1 MATVTR
7 ADLAAEVREAAGL
20 RKRDAAELVD
30 MLLEAICER
39 LAAGERVG
47 ISGFGT
53 FDVRDKSER
62 TGRDPRTGEEAPIA
76 ARRVV
81 TFPGVRET
89 EEARDGG
96 DGGRGGRRTGRR
108 QRRSCIIARSFE
120 SADGTG
126 QWMELHRAGS
136 TRAH

>member
-7 ADLAAEVREAAGL
+7 ADLAAAVREEAGL
-20 RKRDAAELVD
+20 RQRDAAELVD

-53 FDVRDKSER
+53 FELRDKSER
-62 TGRDPRTGEEAPIA
+62 TGRNPRTREEAPIT

-81 TFPGVRET
+81 TFRASAKLK
-89 EEARDGG
+89 ARVMAGMAG
-96 DGGRGGRRTGRR
+96 
-108 QRRSCIIARSFE
+108 A
-120 SADGTG
+120 ADGAQAAARG
-126 QWMELHRAGS
+126 EDV
-136 TRAH
+136 